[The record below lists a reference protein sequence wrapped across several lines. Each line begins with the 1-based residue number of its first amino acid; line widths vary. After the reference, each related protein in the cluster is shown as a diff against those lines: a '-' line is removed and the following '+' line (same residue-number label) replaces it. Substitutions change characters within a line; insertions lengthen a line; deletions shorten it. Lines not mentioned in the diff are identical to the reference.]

1 MVLNFSLFYI
11 FILLA
16 SKYYFGIISNSRNR
30 KIKIEEI
37 KDKSLKKNSKIV
49 SLASKELKRYF
60 SSPIYMFNTSFGII
74 IAVAMTILLIVK
86 GGNSFN
92 IILANY
98 RVSEDIPIY
107 LLYYELIF
115 FSLAMTSITSSSISL
130 EGRTINITK
139 SFPLSEKTIL
149 NSKILFA
156 FIIEVPLII
165 LSEFIYFIAFRPSLF
180 YIVSILLIT
189 IILIF
194 LEAVIG
200 LIINLKYP
208 KMNATNDT
216 EVVKQSMSSMISVFT
231 GMLLFI
237 INIVLLVSLYKY
249 ITIEYIIIIE
259 IVTLILLSIIL
270 YYILMK
276 YSINDYRKITV

>member
-1 MVLNFSLFYI
+1 M
-11 FILLA
+11 
-16 SKYYFGIISNSRNR
+16 
-30 KIKIEEI
+30 
-37 KDKSLKKNSKIV
+37 
-49 SLASKELKRYF
+49 
-60 SSPIYMFNTSFGII
+60 
-74 IAVAMTILLIVK
+74 
-86 GGNSFN
+86 
-92 IILANY
+92 
-98 RVSEDIPIY
+98 
-107 LLYYELIF
+107 
-115 FSLAMTSITSSSISL
+115 
-130 EGRTINITK
+130 
-139 SFPLSEKTIL
+139 
-149 NSKILFA
+149 
-156 FIIEVPLII
+156 PLII

-237 INIVLLVSLYKY
+237 INIVLLISLYKY